1 MKTGED
7 TVFKLGIG
15 RIDREIIR
23 LIGRLK
29 YRFSYGQNALQ
40 HSMEVAHLAG

>member
-15 RIDREIIR
+15 KIDREIIR

-29 YRFSYGQNALQ
+29 YRYLLWTKCTA
-40 HSMEVAHLAG
+40 A